1 MSALRNLKRSQFQA
15 LRPLFSLLCV
25 LAIALLSV
33 LTVACTPVQARTAE
47 ARTFLNLSLDF
58 LGDYQLPKT
67 KYKDTPVGG
76 LSALTYDRQRNK
88 FYALSDDR
96 SAFAPARFYTLGLS
110 VKPTDA
116 EEIRLDKV
124 DIEGVTFLADENG
137 NTFAQGTLDS
147 EGIALSPRKSVY
159 ISSEGV
165 PSSGLA
171 PFIREFDLATGKQK
185 QSLLI
190 PDRYLPNDNTKEE
203 EPSPRGIQENR
214 GFEALTLE
222 PGSLAAAS
230 GDPFRLFTATESA
243 LFQDSLPP
251 ESKEPTRIRLMQYL
265 IGSIA
270 RPMVVAEHVYLLD
283 PAPPGAIENGLTEL
297 ITVDTGGHFLS
308 LERTYGLFG
317 LNAKIYQIATS
328 AATDTSGIVT
338 LKGDISRI
346 KPVKK
351 KLLLDLSTLGIY
363 LDNLEGMSLGPR
375 LPDGSR
381 SLVLMSDD
389 NFSDT
394 QLTQFLLFRLK
405 GIT

>member
-1 MSALRNLKRSQFQA
+1 MSLLRNLKRSQLRAF
-15 LRPLFSLLCV
+15 RPLFSLLCV
-25 LAIALLSV
+25 LAIALLSI

-47 ARTFLNLSLDF
+47 ARTFLDLSLDF
-58 LGDYQLPKT
+58 LGEYQLPKT

-76 LSALTYDRQRNK
+76 LSALAYDRQRNK

-110 VKPTDA
+110 VKPSDTK
-116 EEIRLDKV
+116 EIRLDKV

-137 NTFAQGTLDS
+137 KMFAQGTLDP
-147 EGIALSPRKSVY
+147 EGIALSPKGTVF

-171 PFIREFDLATGKQK
+171 PFIGEFDLATGKQK

-190 PDRYLPNDNTKEE
+190 PDRYLPNDNTTEE
-203 EPSPRGIQENR
+203 QSPRGIRENL
-214 GFEALTLE
+214 GFESLTLE

-243 LFQDSLPP
+243 LFQDILPP

-270 RPMVVAEHVYLLD
+270 RPMVVTEHVYLLD
-283 PAPPGAIENGLTEL
+283 PATQGAIDKGLTEL
-297 ITVDTGGHFLS
+297 ITVDTGGHFLA

-351 KLLLDLSTLGIY
+351 KLVLDLSTLGIY

-381 SLVLMSDD
+381 SLVLVSDD

-405 GIT
+405 GVS

>member
-1 MSALRNLKRSQFQA
+1 M
-15 LRPLFSLLCV
+15 PLLFAPICSSIAHESV
-25 LAIALLSV
+25 EQPQAIALLSV

-47 ARTFLNLSLDF
+47 ARTFLDLSLDF
-58 LGDYQLPKT
+58 LGEYQLPKT

-76 LSALTYDRQRNK
+76 LSALSYDRQRNK

-96 SAFAPARFYTLGLS
+96 AAFAPARFYTLGLS
-110 VKPTDA
+110 VKQTDT
-116 EEIRLDKV
+116 EELRLDKV

-137 NTFAQGTLDS
+137 TTFAQGTLDP
-147 EGIALSPRKSVY
+147 EGVALSPRKTVF

-171 PFIREFDLATGKQK
+171 PFIREFDLETGKQK

-190 PDRYLPNDNTKEE
+190 PDRYLSNDNTTEEE

-222 PGSLAAAS
+222 PGSLAAAN

-243 LFQDSLPP
+243 LLQDSLPP

-297 ITVDTGGHFLS
+297 ITVDTGGHFLA

-381 SLVLMSDD
+381 SLVLVSDD

-394 QLTQFLLFRLK
+394 QITQFLLFRLK
-405 GIT
+405 GIN